1 MVRGSRLSL
10 ALALAVGLVAAKA
23 SAEGKALKS
32 HEHVTERAG
41 VKIALY
47 EKWAPGEEAKWRQNG
62 KVVLLVHGAT
72 WSGRCTFDPAP
83 GYSMMDAFA
92 EAGYDVFAI
101 DLHGYGKSGK
111 TDRDNTGAASAA
123 LDLDAAVDYIRAYR
137 WVEKVHVF
145 GYQWGAQSA
154 ALFASTKPN
163 KVGKLILFGMRFN
176 LVERKALPEGPFR
189 LNGMSNA
196 MMKPDDGDLDPEF
209 VRKRASV
216 CLAADPQSPNG
227 ALADLT
233 RASPVDPTKIRN
245 STLSSW
251 ATRRSRT
258 RRPSRIAST
267 STRASPAAAAG
278 SPSSPASASTRR
290 WRSTTP
296 ASRRRSSNSSTSPIR
311 RLEAPSAPL
320 SALVP
325 SPRQQLP
332 AQAFPDR
339 VVGRLILRRRAQR
352 QPCGGP
358 CHRPHRVRAQPIHRR
373 LAAA

>member
-1 MVRGSRLSL
+1 MVRGSRFSL
-10 ALALAVGLVAAKA
+10 ARALAIGLVAAKA

-47 EKWAPGEEAKWRQNG
+47 EKWAPGEEAKWKQNG

-154 ALFASTKPN
+154 ALFATAKPN
-163 KVGKLILFGMRFN
+163 KVGKLVLFGMRFN
-176 LVERKALPEGPFR
+176 VVERKGLPEGPFR

-196 MMKPDDGDLDPEF
+196 MMKPDDGDLDPDF
-209 VRKRASV
+209 VRKRASI

-227 ALADLT
+227 PLVDLT
-233 RASPVDPTKIRN
+233 RASPVDPLKIRN
-245 STLSSW
+245 STLVIMGDREVSDQTAFQDRLDFYKSL
-251 ATRRSRT
+251 ASRSRWFAIVPGVGKYAPMEKQHA
-258 RRPSRIAST
+258 RFE
-267 STRASPAAAAG
+267 AA
-278 SPSSPASASTRR
+278 
-290 WRSTTP
+290 
-296 ASRRRSSNSSTSPIR
+296 IVQF
-311 RLEAPSAPL
+311 LD
-320 SALVP
+320 VP
-325 SPRQQLP
+325 YP
-332 AQAFPDR
+332 
-339 VVGRLILRRRAQR
+339 
-352 QPCGGP
+352 
-358 CHRPHRVRAQPIHRR
+358 
-373 LAAA
+373 